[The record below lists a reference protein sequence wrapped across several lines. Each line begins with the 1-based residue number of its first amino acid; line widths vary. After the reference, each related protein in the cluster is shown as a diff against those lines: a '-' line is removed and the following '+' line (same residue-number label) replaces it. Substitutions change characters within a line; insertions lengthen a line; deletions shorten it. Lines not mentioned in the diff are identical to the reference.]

1 MLTHFN
7 LGFARSFCAY
17 VFFFFFFFCNK
28 VLFLLK
34 QTLTARF
41 SISKYKTETNIEN
54 PLTVYCHCILYIS

>member
-1 MLTHFN
+1 MLNHFN
-7 LGFARSFCAY
+7 LGFARSFCVY
-17 VFFFFFFFCNK
+17 VFFFFCDK